1 MENTINRIY
10 LGLSETEKNLFNS
23 KTILITGYRG
33 FIGSVLSSFFEKFFI
48 DLNLSRLIL
57 LDNSKVEQNS
67 NKTILLSSY
76 NQKIFRLSFNV
87 INGNYIEIPHINE
100 VDYVFHLASI
110 ASPTYYRKY
119 PLETMDA
126 NVLGIRRL
134 LDFYIGNTKI
144 KFLQFS
150 SSEIYGDPFK
160 DFIPTSEEFNGNV
173 STVGPRSCYDE
184 SKRYSETICY
194 YYYELY
200 SMDISIVRPFNNY
213 GPGMRLTDKR
223 APADF
228 ARSIINNEDI
238 VLLSN
243 GSPTRSYLFVSDAII
258 GYIKAIQYNGFEIFN
273 IGNDSEEMSISDF
286 AMIFVNIGKKL
297 FDYEKEIK
305 FGSSID
311 QDYLINN
318 PQRRMPNII
327 KARKK
332 LNFNPITNLVD
343 GITEYLYWAKENQNL

>member
-33 FIGSVLSSFFEKFFI
+33 FIGSVLSSFLEKFFI

-87 INGNYIEIPHINE
+87 INGNYEEVPHIND

-213 GPGMRLTDKR
+213 GPGMILTDKR

-286 AMIFVNIGKKL
+286 AMTFVNIGKKL